1 MKDDSTKSV
10 NKKIEELKTLSN
22 IITILNSRKKESYN
36 MNVLSTKR
44 NEPEHSHKH
53 NLNDNDNHI
62 TSHSTN
68 KINDS
73 LLNQSELKENEKLI
87 YYHRIAI
94 KYD

>member
-1 MKDDSTKSV
+1 
-10 NKKIEELKTLSN
+10 
-22 IITILNSRKKESYN
+22 

-68 KINDS
+68 KLNDS

-87 YYHRIAI
+87 SNISEQQLNMI
-94 KYD
+94 NK